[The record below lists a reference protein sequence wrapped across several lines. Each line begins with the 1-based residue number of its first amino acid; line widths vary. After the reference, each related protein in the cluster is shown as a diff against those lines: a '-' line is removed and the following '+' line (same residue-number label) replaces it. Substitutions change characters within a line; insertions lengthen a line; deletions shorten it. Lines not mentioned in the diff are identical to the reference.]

1 MAIGPLPSC
10 PAIPIFAGFLLASL
24 TVLGGNSGG
33 QSARFRHDSG
43 IDSGMNRHTI
53 LVHQIGARIAKSQ
66 NRRIASGGASASES
80 RFCFL
85 TVSKYIQVE

>member
-43 IDSGMNRHTI
+43 IDSGMNRHMI
-53 LVHQIGARIAKSQ
+53 LVHQIGARIA

-85 TVSKYIQVE
+85 TVLKYIQVE